1 MTALRFLALGDSYT
15 IGEGVA
21 RHEGW
26 PQQWC
31 AALRRQ
37 GIAIEDPRV
46 IAQSGWTTDELA
58 QAIDAAEPLGEWDIV
73 SLLIGVNNQYRQRD
87 LENYRLEFSV
97 LLERAILLAGRQT
110 ERVFVLSI
118 PDWGIT
124 PFGQASGRDTARISN
139 EIDAF
144 NTINRAL
151 CAMRGVRWLN
161 ITEDT
166 RRLGALPQMLTADGL
181 HPSAAMYH
189 LWVQRLSEQF
199 PLPRKELRQP

>member
-21 RHEGW
+21 RRESW

-31 AALRRQ
+31 AALRQ
-37 GIAIEDPRV
+37 LGIAIDEPRV
-46 IAQSGWTTDELA
+46 IAQSGWSTDELA
-58 QAIDAAEPLGEWDIV
+58 LAIDAAEPLGEWDIV
-73 SLLIGVNNQYRQRD
+73 SLMIGVNNQYRQRD

-110 ERVFVLSI
+110 ERVLVLSI

-124 PFGQASGRDTARISN
+124 PFGQASGRDTARISE

-144 NTINRAL
+144 NTVSRAL
-151 CAMRGVRWLN
+151 CAMRGVRWLGV
-161 ITEDT
+161 TQDT
-166 RRLGALPQMLTADGL
+166 RRLGALPQMLAVDGL